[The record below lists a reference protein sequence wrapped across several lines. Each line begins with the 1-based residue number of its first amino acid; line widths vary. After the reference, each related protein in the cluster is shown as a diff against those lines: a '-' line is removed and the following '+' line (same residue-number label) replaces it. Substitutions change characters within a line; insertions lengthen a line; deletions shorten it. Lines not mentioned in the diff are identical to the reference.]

1 MHIFYE
7 DWPVDRYG
15 RTLEAIRKMVTDES
29 IVKDGRLPTER
40 ELCLMIGVGRR
51 LLRRALDALEV
62 EGVLVRQQGRGTF
75 VRQQGAANDTLP
87 SILPEMFPGHVNWLA
102 QDAGPIEQIELKFV
116 LEPTMAR
123 LAATRASLM
132 DIERLRKSAECTR
145 AANTPETYQEA
156 DQEFHAII
164 AECSRNTLFQSLY
177 TVVEN
182 ALRDAAMERFR
193 ENGRCFKRQ
202 AVHAGFHSRVAAAI
216 ARRDGDEAAREMYEH
231 LRDVHSSLFVENLP
245 VSLGRENKAA
255 ATA

>member
-1 MHIFYE
+1 M
-7 DWPVDRYG
+7 DRYG
-15 RTLEAIRKMVTDES
+15 RTVEVIREMVTDES

-40 ELCLMIGVGRR
+40 ELCSMIGVGRR

-87 SILPEMFPGHVNWLA
+87 EILPEMFPGNVNWLA

-132 DIERLRKSAECTR
+132 DIERLRKAADRTSEAKTAEM
-145 AANTPETYQEA
+145 YQEA
-156 DQEFHAII
+156 DQQFHAII

-202 AVHAGFHSRVAAAI
+202 AVHAGFHQRVALAI
-216 ARRDGDEAAREMYEH
+216 FKRDGDTAAREMYEH

-245 VSLGRENKAA
+245 VSLGRDEQT
-255 ATA
+255 ATTA

>member
-1 MHIFYE
+1 M
-7 DWPVDRYG
+7 DRYG
-15 RTLEAIRKMVTDES
+15 RTVEVIREMVTDES
-29 IVKDGRLPTER
+29 VVKDGRLPTER
-40 ELCLMIGVGRR
+40 ELCSMIGVGRR

-87 SILPEMFPGHVNWLA
+87 EILPEMFPGNINWLA

-132 DIERLRKSAECTR
+132 DIERLRKAADRTSEAKTAEM
-145 AANTPETYQEA
+145 YQEA
-156 DQEFHAII
+156 DQQFHAII

-202 AVHAGFHSRVAAAI
+202 AVHAGFHQRVALAI
-216 ARRDGDEAAREMYEH
+216 SKRDGDTAAREMYEH

-245 VSLGRENKAA
+245 VSISRDEQAA
-255 ATA
+255 KTA

>member
-1 MHIFYE
+1 MDRFGHT
-7 DWPVDRYG
+7 VDV
-15 RTLEAIRKMVTDES
+15 IRGMVTDES

-40 ELCLMIGVGRR
+40 ELCSMIGVGRR
-51 LLRRALDALEV
+51 LLRRALDTLEV

-75 VRQQGAANDTLP
+75 VRQQDPANDTLP
-87 SILPEMFPGHVNWLA
+87 DVLPEMLSSTINCLA

-132 DIERLRKSAECTR
+132 DIERLRKAAEKTSA
-145 AANTPETYQEA
+145 AATAEAYQEA
-156 DQEFHAII
+156 DQQFHAII

-202 AVHAGFHSRVAAAI
+202 SVHAGFHKRVATAI
-216 ARRDGDEAAREMYEH
+216 AKRDGDTAAREMYEH

-245 VSLGRENKAA
+245 VSLGRDGKKT